1 MWFLTFILT
10 PSTVMPSMNAASLML
25 SIDFAAI
32 IEYCS
37 IRSSCSFISESIISV
52 EFEGLMTGTSC
63 LGWLCSTSA
72 LIAGSVLL
80 LY

>member
-37 IRSSCSFISESIISV
+37 MRSSCSFISESIISV
-52 EFEGLMTGTSC
+52 EFDGLLTGTSC